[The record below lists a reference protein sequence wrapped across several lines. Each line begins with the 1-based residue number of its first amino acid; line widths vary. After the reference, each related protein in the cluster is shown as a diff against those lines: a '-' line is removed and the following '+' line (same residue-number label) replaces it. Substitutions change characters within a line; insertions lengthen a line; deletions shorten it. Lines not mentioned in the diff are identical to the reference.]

1 MKKFKKILAIVLSMV
16 MVLGMGVTAFAED
29 GEADGGTPGKNVI
42 GDSDD
47 TGEIKVSGIAY
58 EENNNVTVTAYQ
70 IIKANYDN
78 GGSFSGY
85 ANVYADSGIVIG
97 TSGEAIQIAEAN
109 LTAILDNHINK
120 SDVAEDTTYSM
131 TLSEQ
136 GEATATVPVGSY
148 LIVIKGAETKVYS
161 AAVASLYYGYDT
173 DENGNVIEGGELNLV
188 SADGWVKVNDAP
200 SVDKNIVKDSDT
212 VKGDSANIGDTIQ
225 YQVEI
230 DPVPYYGGT
239 YPVLNVVD
247 TLSKGLTYTGTTED
261 NNVTVKVGDKEL
273 VKGTDYTVTVS
284 ATTDGKAV
292 ISVDFVVD
300 GYKEAQAAEGKT
312 VPNNYTLNEYAGKK
326 VVISY
331 SAVLNGTE
339 IKVNENANENDV
351 VLSYSKDSNVDGDKG
366 DSEKKTYTYTFDLD
380 GGVDGTGSTD
390 ITKEILTKTGVETVI
405 VDGKEVSKPL
415 AGAEFTL
422 YTVNPKTFEPAND
435 EDSLDKHIYTN
446 KDFDGT
452 VASTEAGQLPIR
464 GLAEGTYYLQE
475 TKAPTGYTLNTQV
488 FTIVIEAVY
497 NEVDGRIQEWWIVV
511 DPELDADG
519 KLTED
524 DKTKGSHFN
533 VTHTETTDDTEASTE
548 VGKDHAQEVEIK
560 NTKMSSLPS
569 TGGIGTTIFTIGGCA
584 IMIIAAGLFFISR
597 RKSAK

>member
-29 GEADGGTPGKNVI
+29 DEAGGGTSGKNVI

-58 EENNNVTVTAYQ
+58 EEKVTVTAYQ

-97 TSGEAIQIAEAN
+97 TSGEAIQIVEAN

-120 SDVAEDTTYSM
+120 SDVAEDTTYTM

-161 AAVASLYYGYDT
+161 AAVASLYYDYDT

-200 SVDKNIVKDSDT
+200 SVDKNIVKDSNT

-247 TLSKGLTYTGTTED
+247 TLSKGLTYTGTTAD

-300 GYKEAQAAEGKT
+300 RYKEIQAEAGKT

-380 GGVDGTGSTD
+380 GGVDGTGSSD
-390 ITKEILTKTGVETVI
+390 ITKDILTKTGVET
-405 VDGKEVSKPL
+405 EVVGSETVNKPL

-519 KLTED
+519 KLTD
-524 DKTKGSHFN
+524 ADKDKGSHFK
-533 VTHTETTDDTEASTE
+533 VTHTEATNDTEASTE
-548 VGKDHAQEVEIK
+548 AEADQTQEVEIK

>member
-29 GEADGGTPGKNVI
+29 GAVDGGTPGKNVI

-58 EENNNVTVTAYQ
+58 EKNVTVTAYQ

-85 ANVYADSGIVIG
+85 ENVYADSGIVIG

-120 SDVAEDTTYSM
+120 SDVAENTTYSM

-136 GEATATVPVGSY
+136 GVATATVPVGSY

-161 AAVASLYYGYDT
+161 AAVASLYYDYDK

-188 SADGWVKVNDAP
+188 TADGWVKVNDAP

-247 TLSKGLTYTGTTED
+247 TLSKGLTYTGTNAD

-284 ATTDGKAV
+284 ANAEGKAV

-300 GYKEAQAAEGKT
+300 GYKEAQADEGKT
-312 VPNNYTLNEYAGKK
+312 VPNNYTLNEYAGEK

-351 VLSYSKDSNVDGDKG
+351 VLSYSKDSNVDGDDG

-380 GGVDGTGSTD
+380 GGVDGTGSTE
-390 ITKEILTKTGVETVI
+390 ITKEILTKTGVEKVI
-405 VDGKEVSKPL
+405 VDGEEVSKPL

-422 YTVNPKTFEPAND
+422 YTVNPKTFVPADD
-435 EDSLDKHIYTN
+435 EDILDKYIYTN
-446 KDFDGT
+446 AGFSGT
-452 VASTEAGQLPIR
+452 VESTEAGQLPIR

-475 TKAPTGYTLNTQV
+475 TKAPSGYTLNTQV

-497 NEVDGRIQEWWIVV
+497 SEADGRIQEWWIVV

-524 DKTKGSHFN
+524 DKKKGSHFN
-533 VTHTETTDDTEASTE
+533 VTHTEATDDTEASTE
-548 VGKDHAQEVEIK
+548 VSKGETQKVEIK

>member
-29 GEADGGTPGKNVI
+29 DEADGGTPGKNVI

-58 EENNNVTVTAYQ
+58 EEKVTVTAYQ

-85 ANVYADSGIVIG
+85 ENVYADSGIVIG

-131 TLSEQ
+131 TLSKQ

-161 AAVASLYYGYDT
+161 AAVASLYYDYDT

-200 SVDKNIVKDSDT
+200 SVDKNIVKDSNT

-247 TLSKGLTYTGTTED
+247 TLSKGLTYTGTTAD

-284 ATTDGKAV
+284 TNAEGKAV

-351 VLSYSKDSNVDGDKG
+351 VLSYSKDSNVDGNAG

-390 ITKEILTKTGVETVI
+390 ITKDILTKTGVET
-405 VDGKEVSKPL
+405 EVVGSETVNKPL

-519 KLTED
+519 KLTD
-524 DKTKGSHFN
+524 ADKEKGSHFK
-533 VTHTETTDDTEASTE
+533 VTHTEATGDTEASTN
-548 VGKDHAQEVEIK
+548 VAVKPQKVEIK